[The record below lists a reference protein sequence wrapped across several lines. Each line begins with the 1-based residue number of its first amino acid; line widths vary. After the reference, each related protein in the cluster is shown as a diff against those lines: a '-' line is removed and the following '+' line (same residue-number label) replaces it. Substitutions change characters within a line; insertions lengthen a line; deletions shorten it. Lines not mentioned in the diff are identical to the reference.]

1 MLTFAQLNSQNDRI
15 TELTNVLSTLLADRF
30 LCDSSITCDLFYQYV
45 DEVKKHLE
53 ITDRQLY
60 SQLLTSGDSHAI
72 TVANRF
78 MGGSKEIKRIFSA
91 FLKKWCDPKH
101 KALKVAD
108 FEEFSRATDE
118 MFAMVLERIQ
128 DEVEHLYPLLR
139 EVRGDNLRAA

>member
-1 MLTFAQLNSQNDRI
+1 MLTFEQLNAQNHRI
-15 TELTNVLSTLLADRF
+15 TELTNVLSKLLSDRQ

-53 ITDRQLY
+53 ITDRKLY
-60 SQLLTSGDSHAI
+60 TPLLTSGD
-72 TVANRF
+72 TRMVNVANRF
-78 MGGSKEIKRIFSA
+78 MGGSKEIRRIFNA

-101 KALKVAD
+101 HALKVAN
-108 FEEFSRATDE
+108 FEEFSQATDE
-118 MFAMVLERIQ
+118 MFGMVLDRIQ